1 MADETYRPRKINPT
15 PDFEENWEEE
25 MPAKGTPVPRKAR
38 PSGKDMLAGV
48 QAVREQSADD
58 RGEERPEPP
67 IDGLTIEG
75 NMPPQMQAEM
85 RQSKGSSSSMT
96 PTRRGAKQDDA
107 PQQKQS
113 RGRKK
118 PLGMETEQTIN
129 INEGVKAILARVQ
142 PFVEMNYDE
151 ITLPS
156 MGKFYDGNDGP
167 TDGILHVRPM
177 TGKEEQILATPRW
190 VKSGKAM
197 DMIFESCLQE
207 DYDAVNLLSIDRTYL
222 LIFLRGISYTPEY
235 EVEIKC
241 PDCSS
246 KYSSVIRL
254 NELPVDEC
262 NDNFGPS
269 KLDDTLP
276 TTGFSFGYRLSTGF
290 DENEVSKHRE
300 RKAKWFGDRTT
311 DDTLLFRMASLI
323 EYIEDIT
330 HKKDIQTIL
339 EKLPVSDVN
348 YIRNVVNEPPFGVD
362 TSIPQICVSCMSEF
376 DIELPLEA
384 NFFFPRR
391 VREEN

>member
-1 MADETYRPRKINPT
+1 MADETYRPRKIVPE
-15 PDFEENWEEE
+15 PGFEENREESGSE
-25 MPAKGTPVPRKAR
+25 KLASGQAMREQIAADNGESAPVPQGGLDIQGGMPPGFQEQISAAKG
-38 PSGKDMLAGV
+38 D
-48 QAVREQSADD
+48 
-58 RGEERPEPP
+58 
-67 IDGLTIEG
+67 
-75 NMPPQMQAEM
+75 N
-85 RQSKGSSSSMT
+85 SSMKPSKRRNAET
-96 PTRRGAKQDDA
+96 PPKRE
-107 PQQKQS
+107 
-113 RGRKK
+113 KK
-118 PLGMETEQTIN
+118 LPFANDNQLVTNDSVSELL
-129 INEGVKAILARVQ
+129 KRVQ
-142 PFVEMNYDE
+142 PFVEMNFDE

-156 MGKFYDGNDGP
+156 AGKFYDGEDGP
-167 TDGILHVRPM
+167 TDGVLHVRPM

-190 VKSGKAM
+190 VKGGKAM

-207 DYDAVNLLSIDRTYL
+207 DYDPVNFLSIDRTYL

-241 PDCSS
+241 PDCST
-246 KYSSVIRL
+246 KYSSVIHL

-262 NDNFGPS
+262 KSDFGPD

-290 DENEVSKHRE
+290 DENEVSRHRE

-323 EYIEDIT
+323 DYIEEVDG
-330 HKKDIQTIL
+330 KKDIQLVL

-362 TSIPQICVSCMSEF
+362 TKIPQVCVSCMSEF
-376 DIELPLEA
+376 DIDLPLEA

-391 VREEN
+391 VREES

>member
-1 MADETYRPRKINPT
+1 MADETYRPRKIVPE
-15 PDFEENWEEE
+15 PGFEENWEEE
-25 MPAKGTPVPRKAR
+25 VPPKGTPVPQRTQKTGR
-38 PSGKDMLAGV
+38 EKLAGV
-48 QAVREQSADD
+48 QAMRERTAADQGND
-58 RGEERPEPP
+58 APAPP
-67 IDGLTIEG
+67 IEGLDIQG
-75 NMPPQMQAEM
+75 DMPPQLQEEMSQA
-85 RQSKGSSSSMT
+85 KGDRSIMK
-96 PTRRGAKQDDA
+96 PTKRRSADA
-107 PQQKQS
+107 P
-113 RGRKK
+113 KK
-118 PLGMETEQTIN
+118 PREKKKPFADNQLVTN
-129 INEGVKAILARVQ
+129 DSVKELLKRVQ
-142 PFVEMNYDE
+142 PFVDLNFDE
-151 ITLPS
+151 IILPS
-156 MGKFYDGNDGP
+156 AGKFYDGTDGP
-167 TDGILHVRPM
+167 TDGVLHVRPM

-190 VKSGKAM
+190 VKGGKAM

-207 DYDAVNLLSIDRTYL
+207 DYDPVNFLSIDRTYL

-241 PDCSS
+241 PDCST
-246 KYSSVIRL
+246 KYSSVIHL

-262 NDNFGPS
+262 QDTFGPE

-330 HKKDIQTIL
+330 GRKDIQTVL

-362 TSIPQICVSCMSEF
+362 TKIPQVCVSCMSEF
-376 DIELPLEA
+376 DIDLPLEA

-391 VREEN
+391 VREES